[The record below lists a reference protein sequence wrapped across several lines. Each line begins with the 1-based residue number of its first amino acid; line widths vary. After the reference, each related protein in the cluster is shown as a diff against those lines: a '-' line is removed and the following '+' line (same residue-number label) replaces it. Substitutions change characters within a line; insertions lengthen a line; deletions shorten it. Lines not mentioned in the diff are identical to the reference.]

1 MRIDWGPL
9 LEFRVHRSAIKLRV
23 SHEGEREKERECV
36 YSAVKKHRLVKNRVS
51 LNVCQASCVKAK
63 GGGESQV
70 VWPKISAGKEK
81 GRKVCRV
88 ISRCGLI
95 FRNYA
100 PAGNARV
107 SEILIFHRRS
117 FSPFRS

>member
-63 GGGESQV
+63 GRGESQV
-70 VWPKISAGKEK
+70 VGQKLARGRRREGKFA
-81 GRKVCRV
+81 V
-88 ISRCGLI
+88 
-95 FRNYA
+95 
-100 PAGNARV
+100 
-107 SEILIFHRRS
+107 
-117 FSPFRS
+117 